1 MAKKT
6 GDLDRRSFVKAGL
19 GTVAGVATLG
29 TGPELATNS
38 VAAAPE
44 TPANIG
50 GMEAVAL
57 PRTGFVTPR
66 FALGGS
72 AMAGYGL
79 ANFTMM
85 SPERMVAC
93 VRHAYDEGVRY
104 FDTAVSYRKGLNPGS
119 EDVLGNALHDVRDK
133 VYLNTKTHA
142 RTPKE
147 ARAHIAFSLKSMKT
161 DYVDCLKLHVP
172 NHYDYAMRV
181 GEELAKMKE
190 EGLTRT
196 IGVSNH
202 VHFEVLY
209 KLVDTGLFDE
219 ILVAKGYF
227 PKGMN
232 EIISHRNQEFR
243 ELALLRA
250 QELGMNIIGMKALNS
265 RIFGHHVR
273 DLVPDYPEDKAAK
286 LPGAAIRWALSD
298 ERFHTFTI
306 GYSYYHD
313 VDACLEIFRGD
324 MTVTDEDRRLLAEFS
339 TLAWETEQV
348 QKYAEPYLHDGDVF
362 GPPPPNP
369 EGDA

>member
-1 MAKKT
+1 MARGKR
-6 GDLDRRSFVKAGL
+6 GLDRRSFVKAGL
-19 GTVAGVATLG
+19 GTVAGVATIGSG
-29 TGPELATNS
+29 TELAKT
-38 VAAAPE
+38 AAAAE
-44 TPANIG
+44 APATIG
-50 GMEAVAL
+50 GMTTVAL

-79 ANFTMM
+79 KNFTTMT
-85 SPERMVAC
+85 PERMVEC

-104 FDTAVSYRKGLNPGS
+104 FDTAVSYRRGLKLGG
-119 EDVLGNALHDVRDK
+119 EEVLGNALHDVRDQ

-142 RTPKE
+142 RTPE
-147 ARAHIAFSLKSMKT
+147 GARRHIAFSLKSMKT
-161 DYVDCLKLHVP
+161 DYVDSLKLHVP

-209 KLVDTGLFDE
+209 KLIDTGLFDE

-227 PKGMN
+227 PKGFY
-232 EIISHRNQEFR
+232 EILSHRNQEFR
-243 ELALLRA
+243 ELALIRA
-250 QELGMNIIGMKALNS
+250 EELGMNIIGMKALNGH
-265 RIFGHHVR
+265 IFGHHVR
-273 DLVPDYPEDKAAK
+273 DLAPDYPKDKARK

-298 ERFHTFTI
+298 KRFHTFTI
-306 GYSYYHD
+306 GYSYYED

-339 TLAWETEQV
+339 TIAWETEQV
-348 QKYAEPYLHDGDVF
+348 QKYEEPYLHEGDTY
-362 GPPPPNP
+362 GPPPPEE
-369 EGDA
+369 EGA

>member
-1 MAKKT
+1 MKEKH

-29 TGPELATNS
+29 SGAGLAKT
-38 VAAAPE
+38 AAAE
-44 TPANIG
+44 TAPCTIG
-50 GMEAVAL
+50 GMTAVAL

-79 ANFTMM
+79 KNFTMM
-85 SPERMVAC
+85 TPERMVEC

-104 FDTAVSYRKGLNPGS
+104 FDTAVSYRRGTNPGS
-119 EDVLGNALHDVRDK
+119 EDILGNALHDVRDQ

-142 RTPKE
+142 QTPE
-147 ARAHIAFSLKSMKT
+147 DARKHIAFSLKSMKT

-181 GEELAKMKE
+181 GEELARMKE

-202 VHFEVLY
+202 VHFELLY

-243 ELALLRA
+243 ELALNRA
-250 QELGMNIIGMKALNS
+250 EELGMNIIGMKALNS

-273 DLVPDYPEDKAAK
+273 DLAPDYPDDRAKK

-298 ERFHTFTI
+298 DRFHTFAI
-306 GYSYYHD
+306 GYSYYED
-313 VDACLEIFRGD
+313 VDACVEIFRGD
-324 MTVTDEDRRLLAEFS
+324 MTVTAEDRRLLAEFS
-339 TLAWETEQV
+339 TIAWETDQI
-348 QKYAEPYLHDGDVF
+348 QKYKEPYLHEGDTF
-362 GPPPPNP
+362 GPPPPP
-369 EGDA
+369 EPG